1 MKSKTLIL
9 MVVAVACGLVASYLT
24 SRMLA
29 QQGNNAQADLETVK
43 VLVARAK
50 IQQGT
55 RIKEPEKWFVEKEF
69 TKGTEPK
76 KAFTSYEQLKDKT
89 LNKTIG
95 AEVHVTPDDVMKK
108 GDEDLSTDLPKGTR
122 AMAIRCST
130 DQSSGGFILPRSH
143 VDIIYKTTGDQGPI
157 AQTLLQDMLVLAVDM
172 KDGRDE
178 GQRAMQ
184 MGFVTLQ
191 VTPDQAE
198 ILTLASSYELR
209 LVLRPQEDHEHVST
223 PGVKNTDLART
234 ARRTA
239 SEKGEDSDA
248 PPPVTG
254 PLLSPKIPEVPAAP
268 APVVTEVEPV
278 VVPKHTLTVYNGEN
292 ALKFVTVLDPKT
304 GKPVNENVQK
314 NDGAKDKTGK
324 RDQPKVEAPAPPAGK

>member
-29 QQGNNAQADLETVK
+29 QQNNNAQTDLETVK
-43 VLVARAK
+43 VLVARTK

-69 TKGTEPK
+69 VKGTEPK
-76 KAFTSYEQLKDKT
+76 KAFTTYEQLKDKV

-95 AEVHVTPDDVMKK
+95 AEVHVTADDVMKK
-108 GDEDLSTDLPKGTR
+108 GDEDLSADLPKGTR

-130 DQSSGGFILPRSH
+130 DQASGGFILPRSH
-143 VDIIYKTTGDQGPI
+143 VDIIYKTTTDQGPV

-191 VTPDQAE
+191 VTPEQAE

-223 PGVKNTDLART
+223 SGVKNPDLART

-239 SEKGEDSDA
+239 SEKGEDPDT
-248 PPPVTG
+248 PPPVATTI
-254 PLLSPKIPEVPAAP
+254 SPKIPEVPAAP
-268 APVVTEVEPV
+268 TPTPVVSEVEPV
-278 VVPKHTLTVYNGEN
+278 VLPKHTLTVYNGEN
-292 ALKFVTVLDPKT
+292 ALRWVTVLDPKT
-304 GKPVNENVQK
+304 GKPLK
-314 NDGAKDKTGK
+314 
-324 RDQPKVEAPAPPAGK
+324 